1 MYQTLNL
8 TAHTE
13 KNDAVKAT
21 VLEMIYFSEIAKEK
35 EKTIN
40 RINWISMCFM
50 PDN

>member
-13 KNDAVKAT
+13 KKNDAVKAT
-21 VLEMIYFSEIAKEK
+21 VLEMMYFSETAK

-40 RINWISMCFM
+40 RIY
-50 PDN
+50 